1 MFFKKLGIY
10 SLILGAISGIISLIP
25 PLMPAVAFFILP
37 VFGAVAVLIYM
48 MKKDNFAANEVK
60 TFAILGGL
68 SGVVIAAAFLVAFI
82 PLVEIIYLI
91 NKNYYDYG
99 IQALNLF
106 LCVLLF
112 GMIAATYFLTSCV
125 AGLLTGAIY
134 TYFKGKNNG

>member
-37 VFGAVAVLIYM
+37 VFGAVAVLVYM

-125 AGLLTGAIY
+125 AGLLTGAIH

>member
-37 VFGAVAVLIYM
+37 VFGAVAVLVYM

>member
-125 AGLLTGAIY
+125 AGLLTGVIY